1 MWILLVGPSDSVSKY
16 TEKIIGVHKRYKSA
30 LIRVAYRMLKDQQD
44 AEDAAMTGMQKFIEN
59 ADEIFSGPNGDDE
72 DFIRHKIFDYVHDSA
87 RLIVRKRKRRPPI
100 ISIDDCEEKEFLEI
114 RPDGFNE
121 WIIDMSIIFNN
132 LPERY
137 REALEMT
144 YLKGRNDLEIAK
156 RLNTTP
162 ANVRHL
168 RSRGLEKL
176 RRYIND
182 HNITLSDI

>member
-72 DFIRHKIFDYVHDSA
+72 
-87 RLIVRKRKRRPPI
+87 
-100 ISIDDCEEKEFLEI
+100 
-114 RPDGFNE
+114 GFNE